1 MGKLVSILSMI
12 VGVGGGR
19 IMVLAMTYLLGM
31 QTKVVVGASLF
42 QIIFVTAF
50 STLLRATTNYTFDI
64 ILVVLLL
71 VGAVFVALVGTRLG
85 ARLKAEKPRILLAL
99 TVLGVCGKLGFDLNL
114 KPAEL
119 YSLGAVR
126 CY

>member
-1 MGKLVSILSMI
+1 MLYISVVPPLLVGKLVSILSMI
-12 VGVGGGR
+12 VGVGDGR

-50 STLLRATTNYTFDI
+50 STLLRATTNYTVDI

-71 VGAVFVALVGTRLG
+71 VGALFVALVGTHLG
-85 ARLKAEKPRILLAL
+85 ARLKAE
-99 TVLGVCGKLGFDLNL
+99 
-114 KPAEL
+114 
-119 YSLGAVR
+119 
-126 CY
+126 